1 MPAPER
7 VGLVG
12 LGHMGRP
19 IAARLVAG
27 GVSLVV
33 FDARS
38 EAMAESDGTPATS
51 LADLARRSDVVI
63 TLLPDGA
70 TVRRAVLGPGDCLA
84 DGLAAGAVV
93 VDMGSSSPT
102 DTRALGEALAARG
115 VGMLDAPVSGGVR
128 RAIDGTLTVM
138 VGGDPALAA
147 RCEALFDAVGT
158 QRFACGPLGAGHAM
172 KALNNLVSAS
182 GLLIA
187 G

>member
-51 LADLARRSDVVI
+51 LADLPRRSDVVI

-70 TVRRAVLGPGDCLA
+70 AVRRAVLGDGDCLA

-102 DTRALGEALAARG
+102 GTQALGAELAARG
-115 VGMLDAPVSGGVR
+115 VTLVDAPVSGGVR
-128 RAIDGTLTVM
+128 RAVDGTLAIM
-138 VGGDPALAA
+138 VGGDVAAIA
-147 RCEALFDAVGT
+147 RCRPLLELLGERVFPTGALGSA
-158 QRFACGPLGAGHAM
+158 HAM
-172 KALNNLVSAS
+172 KALNNRSEERRV
-182 GLLIA
+182 GK
-187 G
+187 